1 MLFQFQHFT
10 KLEKVY
16 RHIVQKPLH
25 STNLDTLFY
34 LVSILVYQGG
44 RTTRNN
50 GQNTRI
56 LSTRWFFF
64 PKKKLKHFTNNK
76 NKKELINKCS
86 RQIRAVEP
94 VAEPLIFI
102 CNWEAFIL
110 NLKIKCLQ
118 LKLFPSVFFKPNFW
132 LLVLCCVPI

>member
-10 KLEKVY
+10 KLEKFY

-34 LVSILVYQGG
+34 LASILVHQGG

-64 PKKKLKHFTNNK
+64 QKKKLKHFTKNK
-76 NKKELINKCS
+76 NKKELTNKCS